1 MKSHHSRSG
10 RVPELLAPAGNIATA
25 LAAYQSGAD
34 AVYFGLD
41 KYNARIPAENFS
53 VRDLSRIADYAKGHG
68 KKYYLTFN
76 TLIKQD
82 ELEDAARQLEIIARY
97 EPDALIVQDIGIVRL
112 LRELFPSVPVHAS
125 TQMGIHNSAG
135 VSVARD
141 LGIER
146 VILERQVTLEELET
160 IVQSSPLEIEV
171 FIHGALCCSLSGRCL
186 FSSWIGG
193 WSGNRGRCKQPC
205 RRRYYSSGNGG
216 KRGGFYFSTQDL
228 YTLDLIPELK
238 RIGVDSL
245 KIEGR
250 LKKPDYVQNVVSA
263 YRMMIDAPEGEPET
277 VLNRA
282 KQVLAGSFG
291 RRWSHGFASS
301 GDMKTVLQADSVG
314 VSGLLI
320 GNAAGLQDGRLRIDL
335 SRKLHVGDRIRVQ
348 KSDGQEGPSFTVR
361 GMENR
366 GRDVKSCS
374 SGVVFIPVEGEIP
387 SHGKIYKISQS
398 VKRAGPPVESLNEFV
413 PRAEIGLQVSIARSA
428 ITVAV
433 HDAAGEEHLRW
444 TQSIELEEAQK
455 HSIDPDEVKR
465 VFNSAGIDS
474 LRTGHIDV
482 QLEPGLFMPPSLLKQ
497 LRRDFQGYAAE
508 ALKDIQL
515 KEAGESVEARLQ
527 KLLTVPGIRNQSK
540 PGRISS
546 SGRTP
551 RNFGRSTNVDDLYS
565 FTEKSEEVELPH
577 FCSET
582 ALDAVRTR
590 IEKAV
595 EAGIRRFRV
604 TDIYQFDLLR
614 RYPDIGIRAG
624 FPMPVTNS
632 LAVQELERLGA
643 GGSQAWIELDRKG
656 IEELVEASS
665 LPIEIYRYGRPFI
678 LATRA
683 RVAAEGLITDPR
695 GKKFLLEY
703 SPSDKVSYLYPIE
716 ILRIPE
722 IPGTDEYWDFRK
734 EGRGEKVFSSFNFD
748 TEYV

>member
-1 MKSHHSRSG
+1 MKPHHCRSSRL
-10 RVPELLAPAGNIATA
+10 PELLAPAGNIATA

-53 VRDLSRIADYAKGHG
+53 IRDLSRIAEYAKGHG
-68 KKYYLTFN
+68 KKFYLTFN

-97 EPDALIVQDIGIVRL
+97 EPDALIVQDIGMVRL
-112 LRELFPSVPVHAS
+112 LRELIPAVPVHAS

-135 VSVARD
+135 VSIARD

-146 VILERQVTLEELET
+146 VILERQVTIEELRT
-160 IVQSSPLEIEV
+160 IVQSSLLEIEV

-205 RRRYYSSGNGG
+205 RRRYYSSGSGG

-228 YTLDLIPELK
+228 YTLDMIPELK

-263 YRMMIDAPEGEPET
+263 YRMMIDAPEKGIDT
-277 VLNRA
+277 VLSRA
-282 KQVLAGSFG
+282 KQVLAGSLG
-291 RRWSHGFASS
+291 RRWSHGFASTE
-301 GDMKTVLQADSVG
+301 DMKTVLQPDSVG

-320 GNAAGLQDGRLRIDL
+320 GNAAGFHDGRLRIQL

-361 GMENR
+361 GMEHR
-366 GRDVKSCS
+366 GRDVKSSS
-374 SGVVFIPVEGEIP
+374 SGEVLIPAEGEVP

-398 VKRAGPPVESLNEFV
+398 VKRVGPPIESLDEFV
-413 PRAEIGLQVSIARSA
+413 PRAEIGLMISITRDM
-428 ITVAV
+428 ITVIMQ
-433 HDAAGEEHLRW
+433 DAAGREHLRW
-444 TQSIELEEAQK
+444 TQSVELQKAQK

-465 VFNSAGIDS
+465 VFNSAGGDA
-474 LRTGHIDV
+474 LRTGRIDV

-497 LRRDFQGYAAE
+497 LRRDFQKYTAE
-508 ALKDIQL
+508 ALKEIPL
-515 KEAGESVEARLQ
+515 MKAGESIGVRLK
-527 KLLTVPGIRNQSK
+527 KLLAVPGERSRQK
-540 PGRISS
+540 TGRISS
-546 SGRTP
+546 AGRTP
-551 RNFGRSTNVDDLYS
+551 RNFGRSTIVDDLYS
-565 FTEKSEEVELPH
+565 FSEKSEEVELPH
-577 FCSET
+577 FCSEA
-582 ALDAVRTR
+582 ALDAVRTK
-590 IEKAV
+590 IGKAV
-595 EAGIRRFRV
+595 EAGIKRFRV
-604 TDIYQFDLLR
+604 TDIYQFELLR
-614 RYPDIGIRAG
+614 KYPDLEIRAG
-624 FPMPVTNS
+624 FPLPVSNS
-632 LAVQELERLGA
+632 LAVQELEQLGA
-643 GGSQAWIELDRKG
+643 AGSQAWIELDRKG
-656 IEELVEASS
+656 IEELVAAAVV
-665 LPIEIYRYGRPFI
+665 PIEVYRYGRPFI

-683 RVAAEGLITDPR
+683 KISAEGLINDPR